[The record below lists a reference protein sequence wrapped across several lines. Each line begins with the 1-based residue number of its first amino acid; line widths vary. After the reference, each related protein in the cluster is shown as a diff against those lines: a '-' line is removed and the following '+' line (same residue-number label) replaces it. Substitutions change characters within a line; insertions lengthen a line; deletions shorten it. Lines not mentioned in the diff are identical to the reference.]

1 MTRPLDSLIRSAP
14 PGVADVE
21 TVAALARAAAA
32 IARLD
37 GASAGHPLLP
47 ALLHR
52 ARLDAV
58 RGMAAVDGYLIDP
71 WHLAALV
78 EGLRPRRYDG
88 AQSLAEAGDA
98 FEAGRAA
105 LALHRWLVAPEF
117 DDEGEIRAATAV
129 LREGPATG
137 VALLDAAAGA
147 WRWLERG
154 GARSPLRAALV
165 RHWVRTGTTR
175 APLPLTGAAALRADV
190 ARGWTAAFLDA
201 LAGEAAD
208 TLQTLLDL
216 ERAWFAARRAVAGRR
231 RHSRAPAAVDLLAA
245 APLLSATTLA
255 AALGISIKSALE
267 ILDALVRDGAAVEVT
282 GRAARRLFGLRGL
295 APLAAAVAPP
305 RRPEP
310 GRGRGR
316 PRMLPVEVETPPPP
330 PAMLPLTPVER
341 QAYDYSDLT
350 GAMDEL
356 DAVLRRARRVLENRA
371 GQGASA
377 ALLPATSARVEHLED
392 GEGLVHNES
401 SIEPDFWSASD

>member
-1 MTRPLDSLIRSAP
+1 MTGPLDSLIRSAP
-14 PGVADVE
+14 PGVTDMH
-21 TVAALARAAAA
+21 TVAALTRAAAA
-32 IARLD
+32 VARLD
-37 GASAGHPLLP
+37 QAGAGHPLTP

-58 RGMAAVDGYLIDP
+58 RRMAAVDGFLIDP

-78 EGLRPRRYDG
+78 EGLRPRRFDG
-88 AQSLAEAGDA
+88 ARNLAEAGGV

-117 DDEGEIRAATAV
+117 DEEGEVRAAAAA
-129 LREGPATG
+129 LREGPSAG

-147 WRWLERG
+147 WRWLDRG
-154 GARSPLRAALV
+154 GARPPLRAALV

-175 APLPLTGAAALRADV
+175 APLPLTGAAALRAD
-190 ARGWTAAFLDA
+190 AEPHAGGWTAAFLDA

-208 TLQTLLDL
+208 VLQMLFDL

-267 ILDALVRDGAAVEVT
+267 ILDTLVRDGVAVEVT

-295 APLAAAVAPP
+295 APMAAAVSPP

-316 PRMLPVEVETPPPP
+316 PRVVPVEVEAPPPSM
-330 PAMLPLTPVER
+330 APLTPVER
-341 QAYDYSDLT
+341 RAYDYSDLT

-356 DAVLRRARRVLENRA
+356 DAVLRRARRALDGTVRA
-371 GQGASA
+371 EAVTAMAGDLGRGQPPNKDEAW
-377 ALLPATSARVEHLED
+377 L
-392 GEGLVHNES
+392 
-401 SIEPDFWSASD
+401 SDS

>member
-1 MTRPLDSLIRSAP
+1 MTGPLESLICSAP
-14 PGVADVE
+14 PGVADLA

-37 GASAGHPLLP
+37 QASAGHPLLP

-58 RGMAAVDGYLIDP
+58 RRMAAVDGYLIDP

-78 EGLRPRRYDG
+78 EGLRPRRFDG
-88 AQSLAEAGDA
+88 ARNLAEAGA
-98 FEAGRAA
+98 VFEAGRTA
-105 LALHRWLVAPEF
+105 LALHRWLTAPGF
-117 DDEGEIRAATAV
+117 DDEGEVRAAAAA
-129 LREGPATG
+129 LREGPSTG

-147 WRWLERG
+147 WRWLDRG
-154 GARSPLRAALV
+154 GARPPLRAALV

-175 APLPLTGAAALRADV
+175 APLPLTGAAALRAD
-190 ARGWTAAFLDA
+190 AAPGGWTAAFLDA

-208 TLQTLLDL
+208 MQQALVDL

-245 APLLSATTLA
+245 APLISATTLA
-255 AALGISIKSALE
+255 SALGVSIKSALE
-267 ILDALVRDGAAVEVT
+267 ILDALVRDDVAVEVT

-295 APLAAAVAPP
+295 APLAAAVRPP

-316 PRMLPVEVETPPPP
+316 PRAVPVEVELTTPPPM
-330 PAMLPLTPVER
+330 APLTPVER
-341 QAYDYSDLT
+341 RAFDYSDLT

-356 DAVLRRARRVLENRA
+356 DAALRQARRALDA
-371 GQGASA
+371 I
-377 ALLPATSARVEHLED
+377 AR
-392 GEGLVHNES
+392 G
-401 SIEPDFWSASD
+401 EPDAAGAGGPTCPPEQWDDDEAPGP

>member
-1 MTRPLDSLIRSAP
+1 VTSPLDNLMRAVP
-14 PGVADVE
+14 PGVADRD
-21 TVAALARAAAA
+21 TVAALARAVAA

-37 GASAGHPLLP
+37 QASTGHPLTP

-52 ARLDAV
+52 ARLDAA
-58 RGMAAVDGYLIDP
+58 RRMAAADGYLIDP

-78 EGLRPRRYDG
+78 EGLRPRRFDG
-88 AQSLAEAGDA
+88 ARNLAEAGGV

-105 LALHRWLVAPEF
+105 FALHRWLVAPEF
-117 DDEGEIRAATAV
+117 DEEGEVRAAAAA

-147 WRWLERG
+147 WRWLDRG
-154 GARSPLRAALV
+154 GARPPLRAALV
-165 RHWVRTGTTR
+165 RHWVRTGTSR
-175 APLPLTGAAALRADV
+175 APLPLTGAAALRADA

-208 TLQTLLDL
+208 VLQMLFDL
-216 ERAWFAARRAVAGRR
+216 ERAWFAARSATAGRR

-255 AALGISIKSALE
+255 AALGVSIKSALE
-267 ILDALVRDGAAVEVT
+267 ILDALVQDGVAVEVT

-295 APLAAAVAPP
+295 APLASAVAPP

-316 PRMLPVEVETPPPP
+316 PRVLPIEVEATLPPM
-330 PAMLPLTPVER
+330 APLTPVER
-341 QAYDYSDLT
+341 RAFDYTDLT

-356 DAVLRRARRVLENRA
+356 DAVLRRARRALDGIARRA
-371 GQGASA
+371 ADAGGARDPA
-377 ALLPATSARVEHLED
+377 CLPARGED
-392 GEGLVHNES
+392 DGWA
-401 SIEPDFWSASD
+401 PDT